1 MVIRVIKKLKMGQA
15 IVFCRTKLDCD
26 NMERFLLFQGNKVE
40 RNPSLFTCV
49 CLHADRRPQERKKN
63 LELFKAN
70 KVKFLICTDVAA
82 RGIDMKGIPYVINV
96 MLPDDKMNY
105 VHRIGR
111 VGRADRMGLAISFA
125 SKVPEKVWYHSCPSR
140 GKDCHDTRLK
150 SEGGCC
156 IWYDEQQYL
165 GDIEEHLGVTI
176 PEIDSSLHIPE
187 FEFDGKVSYGVKKET
202 SGSCYQG
209 HVDMVR
215 PSLDK
220 LTRLE
225 KEAQRYFLKN
235 KIY

>member
-1 MVIRVIKKLKMGQA
+1 MVIKVIKKLKMEQA

-26 NMERFLLFQGNKVE
+26 NMESFLQFQK
-40 RNPSLFTCV
+40 NPSLFTCV

-70 KVKFLICTDVAA
+70 KVRFLICTDVAA

-111 VGRADRMGLAISFA
+111 VGRAERMGLAISFA
-125 SKVPEKVWYHSCPSR
+125 SKVREKVWYHSCPSR
-140 GKDCHDTRLK
+140 GKGCNDTRLK

-176 PEIDSSLHIPE
+176 PEIESSLHIPE
-187 FEFDGKVSYGVKKET
+187 FEFDGKVSYGVKREGP
-202 SGSCYQG
+202 GSCYQG

-235 KIY
+235 KLY